1 MSIINMGSGGLN
13 LNYLFEVSDTPPWET
28 TSNFQ
33 SPKPILWL
41 NNKLEY
47 LNKYND
53 KNNYT
58 IPQHTIYGYRQQEA
72 ENSEAKPTQNSKSQC
87 NTKLALEPT
96 ISLDAEYP
104 KNQFFY
110 QATDTKKPYIQLGFP
125 ITEVKTSFTGG
136 FFNSILK
143 NSTADGVKCDYLFK
157 ISCQLKTN
165 EQGNLAPEFIVYN
178 GKNLFVLNDNG
189 EVDYKVVT
197 ITVSKVNTTFLIVNL
212 DINYEIINGFIKSYV
227 IESDRALGTA
237 EQCRQAIGSTNFP
250 YLGTNLNSAKWV
262 NATKIAT
269 TFNGKIL
276 ENSIIADVANKINLS
291 FIEFGNECTALKI
304 TTYDNSEYQLFTF
317 DDESYLKDKDFTNNT
332 TLQLLDL
339 EGTQI
344 TLYNNVEHEFNDA
357 HKTIIVIP
365 PHNVYKSINIKTL
378 EDFNTLT
385 ETKYIKN
392 NEEYSEITEY
402 DESIVDYYIKQ
413 EKQFLGI
420 QYSTNISET
429 IPVIENYSDNYA
441 INAKKLVLKNEYKFY
456 EFNEEE
462 PKDLNNENNKAL
474 WIKIGNNSKINIP
487 IINNPL
493 KPHYIEI
500 QSAIL
505 KLEGY
510 YYYLNGY
517 VYDNINKIPIPLN
530 TNDYTAVSIKD
541 LIEGDVTEIE
551 SDEVTKVTKYMFYE
565 YDSLKSI
572 NFINC
577 NELQPHA
584 FGLCKN
590 LTDVYL
596 PEWNSNVQF
605 VTGGTADSS
614 PFHGCAAIQRAN
626 IGFLSIAGSTTV
638 ADAKSVT
645 PATKAY
651 NPFNSAKRA
660 LKQLAMPSC
669 SKIASA
675 AFKGYTVLHDV
686 DIGGDN
692 LEIQD
697 NAFEGCINLKNIS
710 LGPSPSKIGKNAFLN
725 CTSLYSVENLE
736 AVQSFATNAFV
747 KCYSLKT
754 DISNPLLAVSFG
766 NTAFNECTNLRYF
779 IAPNCGSIQSTAKT
793 LPFYL
798 CKNLEILSIPNAS
811 IVIGVANNVFPRLL
825 TFASFPYLSYCDLA
839 GISKVAAQGF
849 TGLSNLSYIKLSN
862 NYTTIENSTFSNCT
876 CVDPYLANYDL
887 IKDKWEQYE
896 FAYEENENGDYV
908 YGYSQQ
914 TTSTDENGETVTTT
928 KWFYR
933 DPNDLIST
941 KIQYETEE
949 LNPEDLGT
957 FIESMP
963 IVTNPTTT
971 PVTRPPDETETIDGI
986 TYNISY
992 DNIMRKTLT
1001 TTEAQTVI
1009 KYNPHSIANN
1019 ENDWLYKY
1027 EREKITKRATIEGT
1041 KRYFYPINYGPL
1053 GGTEFKN
1060 EPYSKEDPQ
1069 NSSIEY
1075 FILAENSQKIQV
1087 NEFNLEADTPLIAIS
1102 TNNLIPLIT
1111 TRKDHIR
1118 PFTSLSFKINDNGN
1132 SILNY
1137 PILYMAIYTN
1147 EKLLAKEK
1155 DNNGDPIL
1163 DANGQFIYIAGGY
1176 KGLKYINNPD
1186 NQDEGLIAPGITTIK
1201 TQAFAGCS
1209 NLTEVYLNAADGVI
1223 NANAFQNCINLQ
1235 EIHAPAFTSVDMTAF
1250 TSCNNLKIIELTNV
1264 ALSNGTKSMT
1274 GANILTMFC
1283 PWNKDN
1289 KTFNQNYTNLQTL
1302 ELKIST
1308 TLPNPAVS
1316 GKTYGLGLFENYPLN
1331 QAAFIN
1337 CTTIGSSVFKNTQF
1351 SYINANLKQVQG
1363 SERPVE
1369 YPNES
1374 GNIFIPEVTT
1384 INNCA
1389 FANCSKLQGALLKE
1403 VITIGN
1409 QAFENCINI
1418 TQINS
1423 DKYGEKEIFN
1433 MPNVQT
1439 IGEKAFA
1446 ELTELSLIRLPG
1458 TLTSIGV
1465 QAFNNCN
1472 NLTQLE
1478 IQENVNTHLS
1488 IGASAFLNNKLT
1500 TLKLPF
1506 QLFKEDCTADYI
1518 AIGADAFKRSEDFS
1532 IENELIIDLTNFDRG
1547 SSNENISAWDFW
1559 THVNI
1564 GENAFG
1570 NNVKFKMKDYQYANM
1585 PSDCTWNI
1593 YYSSVLTPST
1603 IIPA

>member
-13 LNYLFEVSDTPPWET
+13 LNYLFEVSDTPPWEK
-28 TSNFQ
+28 SSFQ

-41 NNKLEY
+41 KNKLEY

-53 KNNYT
+53 ENNYT
-58 IPQHTIYGYRQQEA
+58 IPQNTIYGYKQQEA
-72 ENSEAKPTQNSKSQC
+72 ENSETKPTQNSKSQC

-96 ISLDAEYP
+96 VSLDTEYP
-104 KNQFFY
+104 TNRFFY

-157 ISCQLKTN
+157 ISCQLKTD
-165 EQGNLAPEFIVYN
+165 EQGNSIPELIVYD

-227 IESDRALGTA
+227 IESDRDLGTA
-237 EQCRQAIGSTNFP
+237 EQCRQAIGDKNFP
-250 YLGTNLNSAKWV
+250 YLGTNLNSTKWAQ
-262 NATKIAT
+262 ATKIAT
-269 TFNGKIL
+269 IFKGKIL
-276 ENSIIADVANKINLS
+276 ENSIIADVSNKINLS
-291 FIEFGNECTALKI
+291 FIEFGKECTALKI
-304 TTYDNSEYQLFTF
+304 TTYNNSEYQLFTF
-317 DDESYLKDKDFTNNT
+317 DDESYFEGKDFTNNT

-344 TLYNNVEHEFNDA
+344 TLYNDIKHEFNDA
-357 HKTIIVIP
+357 HRTIIVIP
-365 PHNVYKSINIKTL
+365 PHNVYKLINIKTL
-378 EDFNTLT
+378 EDFNTLNKV
-385 ETKYIKN
+385 KYIKD
-392 NEEYSEITEY
+392 NEEYLEIAEY

-441 INAKKLVLKNEYKFY
+441 INAKELVLKDEYDFY

-462 PKDLNNENNKAL
+462 PKDLDNENNKAL

-517 VYDNINKIPIPLN
+517 VYDNINNIAIPLN

-577 NELQPHA
+577 NELQSHA

-605 VTGGTADSS
+605 VTGSTADSS
-614 PFHGCAAIQRAN
+614 PFHGCTAIQRAN

-638 ADAKSVT
+638 SDAKSNT
-645 PATKAY
+645 QATKAY

-669 SKIASA
+669 SKIASS

-686 DIGGDN
+686 DIGGEK
-692 LEIQD
+692 LEIQS
-697 NAFEGCINLKNIS
+697 NAFEGCVNLKNIS
-710 LGPSPSKIGKNAFLN
+710 LGPSPSIIGKNAFLN

-736 AVQSFATNAFV
+736 AVQSFAANAFV

-779 IAPNCGSIQSTAKT
+779 IAPNCSSIQGTAKT

-798 CKNLEILSIPNAS
+798 CKNLEILSIPKAS
-811 IVIGVANNVFPRLL
+811 SVIGVSNNVFPRLL
-825 TFASFPYLSYCDLA
+825 TSASFPYLSYCDLA
-839 GISKVAAQGF
+839 GISKVATQGF
-849 TGLSNLSYIKLSN
+849 TGLSNLSYVKLSSD
-862 NYTTIENSTFSNCT
+862 YTTIEASTFSNCT
-876 CVDPYLANYDL
+876 CIDPYLANYDL

-896 FAYEENENGDYV
+896 FAYEENENGDYI

-914 TTSTDENGETVTTT
+914 DTSTDENGETVTTT
-928 KWFYR
+928 KWYYR
-933 DPNDLIST
+933 DPIDSST

-957 FIESMP
+957 FIESKSK
-963 IVTNPTTT
+963 TEFKTTAIT
-971 PVTRPPDETETIDGI
+971 PPNETEEINGI
-986 TYNISY
+986 TYDIRY
-992 DNIMRKTLT
+992 DNYLRRIVT
-1001 TTEAQTVI
+1001 TTESQTVI

-1027 EREKITKRATIEGT
+1027 DREKITKKATIEGI
-1041 KRYFYPINYGPL
+1041 KRYFYPIDETHGPL

-1060 EPYSKEDPQ
+1060 ELYNKEDPQ

-1075 FILAENSQKIQV
+1075 FILAENSQKIEVKEEFDQYKDIPLTAK
-1087 NEFNLEADTPLIAIS
+1087 NEN
-1102 TNNLIPLIT
+1102 NNLIPLIT

-1118 PFTSLSFKINDNGN
+1118 PFTSLSFKIDDNEN

-1209 NLTEVYLNAADGVI
+1209 NLTEVYLNAPNGVI

-1250 TSCNNLKIIELTNV
+1250 TSCNNLKIVELTNV
-1264 ALSNGTKSMT
+1264 ALSNGSKSMT
-1274 GANILTMFC
+1274 SANILTMFC

-1289 KTFNQNYTNLQTL
+1289 KIFSQKYTNLQTL

-1308 TLPNPAVS
+1308 TLPNPSVS
-1316 GKTYGLGLFENYPLN
+1316 GSIYGLGLFENYPLN

-1337 CTTIGSSVFKNTQF
+1337 CTTIGSSAFKNTQF
-1351 SYINANLKQVQG
+1351 SYINANFKRVQG
-1363 SERPVE
+1363 SERPE
-1369 YPNES
+1369 EFPNEP

-1389 FANCSKLQGALLKE
+1389 FANCTKLQGALLKE

-1458 TLTSIGV
+1458 TLTSIGA

-1506 QLFKEDCTADYI
+1506 QLFKEDCAADYV

-1532 IENELIIDLTNFDRG
+1532 AENELIIDLTNFDRG
-1547 SSNENISAWDFW
+1547 SSNENITPWAFW

-1570 NNVKFKMKDYQYANM
+1570 NNVKFKMKDYQYTNM
-1585 PSDCTWNI
+1585 PNNCTWNI
-1593 YYSSVLTPST
+1593 YYSSVLTST
-1603 IIPA
+1603 TYIPA